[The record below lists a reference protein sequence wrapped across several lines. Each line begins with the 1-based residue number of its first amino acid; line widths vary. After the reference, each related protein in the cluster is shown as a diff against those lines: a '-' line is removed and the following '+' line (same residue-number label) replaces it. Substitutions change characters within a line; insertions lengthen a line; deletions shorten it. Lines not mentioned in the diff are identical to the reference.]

1 METEPRQYSFDQ
13 KKTHFFSDLAS
24 SLKSIFQIHKRESL
38 WEKTPEGK
46 RDWGNVSEHCLVE
59 AARAREFAELLGFSP
74 DQTRLLLEAAA
85 VHDFHKKFETVH
97 TKQHGKVWDSF
108 GYSDEV
114 GEEKLRQVGFSD
126 ELIEIAG
133 SVGHGSFLDMDEI
146 VTRKNNLSDQ
156 DILRLIMHYLD
167 DYTTGAEWTEA
178 AFQDD
183 SGQWRNDLD
192 KRIAKNHANKNYET
206 LNEEGRQKFDGQL
219 TFDMQLKVGKQIEQI
234 LARLI
239 EERSGQKVAPYDIP
253 FVIDQKI
260 RQKIEAI
267 TF

>member
-1 METEPRQYSFDQ
+1 MEIEPKPYSFDQ
-13 KKTHFFSDLAS
+13 KKTHFFSDLAV
-24 SLKSIFQIHKRESL
+24 SLKSIFEIHRAEEL
-38 WEKTPEGK
+38 WKKTPEGK

-59 AARAREFAELLGFSP
+59 AARAREFAELLGFSQ
-74 DQTRLLLEAAA
+74 DQTRLLLESAA
-85 VHDFHKKFETVH
+85 VHDFHKKFETLY

-108 GYSDEV
+108 GHSDEV
-114 GEEKLRQVGFSD
+114 GETKLRQAGFSD
-126 ELIEIAG
+126 EVIEIAG
-133 SVGHGSFLDMDEI
+133 SVGHGSFLDMQEI
-146 VTRKNNLSDQ
+146 VHRKDTLSDQ

-167 DYTTGAEWTEA
+167 DYTTGAEWTEP

-183 SGQWRNDLD
+183 AGEWRNDLD

-206 LNEEGRQKFDGQL
+206 LNEEGRQKFEGRL
-219 TFDMQLKVGKQIEQI
+219 TFDMQLEVGKQIEQI
-234 LARLI
+234 LAHLI
-239 EERSGQKVAPYDIP
+239 EERSGQKIAPHDVP